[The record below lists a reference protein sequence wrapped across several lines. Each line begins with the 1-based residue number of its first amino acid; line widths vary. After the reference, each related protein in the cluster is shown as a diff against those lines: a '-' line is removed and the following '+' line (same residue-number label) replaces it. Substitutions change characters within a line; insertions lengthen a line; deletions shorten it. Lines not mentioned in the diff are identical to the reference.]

1 MWKIVTSSNLN
12 PLLKLFFYSPILT
25 NNNMLLK
32 IYCENIIV
40 TFLKYD
46 ILFFILFLFSLFSFH
61 PYVIFFSLRYLLHT
75 HCISIPPPSFPF
87 SPSFKSPALLPSS
100 VKKFSSTL
108 SFFLQFA
115 FSGFFFLPHIVLI
128 SLSPFLYLL
137 CLLHA
142 QLSFSSALSL
152 CFFFYFFNLIPEGI
166 MDKVF
171 FISFPLK
178 LFLPIWGDE
187 ICGPGKENFLPG
199 FPLSLF
205 SSLSQTVENTIFHS
219 VFCSMFSIPS
229 KITPTKHSVKEN
241 KYAIISLHNM

>member
-1 MWKIVTSSNLN
+1 
-12 PLLKLFFYSPILT
+12 
-25 NNNMLLK
+25 MLLK

-61 PYVIFFSLRYLLHT
+61 PYVFFFSLRYLLHT

-100 VKKFSSTL
+100 VKKFSSTF

-115 FSGFFFLPHIVLI
+115 LSGFFFFFFHT
-128 SLSPFLYLL
+128 LSLYLYPP
-137 CLLHA
+137 
-142 QLSFSSALSL
+142 SFICFVSLMRNCHSPALALSL
-152 CFFFYFFNLIPEGI
+152 FLFSFFFYLIPEGI

-187 ICGPGKENFLPG
+187 ICGPGKEKFFPG

-205 SSLSQTVENTIFHS
+205 SSLSQIMENTVFHS
-219 VFCSMFSIPS
+219 IFCSMFSIPP
-229 KITPTKHSVKEN
+229 KITPTKHSV
-241 KYAIISLHNM
+241 SLS

>member
-61 PYVIFFSLRYLLHT
+61 PYVFFFSLRYLLHT

-108 SFFLQFA
+108 FF
-115 FSGFFFLPHIVLI
+115 
-128 SLSPFLYLL
+128 SPIRP
-137 CLLHA
+137 
-142 QLSFSSALSL
+142 L
-152 CFFFYFFNLIPEGI
+152 CFFFFFSSTRCPYISIPLPLLALSPSCAALILQC
-166 MDKVF
+166 
-171 FISFPLK
+171 S
-178 LFLPIWGDE
+178 
-187 ICGPGKENFLPG
+187 
-199 FPLSLF
+199 LSLF
-205 SSLSQTVENTIFHS
+205 L
-219 VFCSMFSIPS
+219 FSFFF
-229 KITPTKHSVKEN
+229 T
-241 KYAIISLHNM
+241 